1 MGQNYGCFVQPKH
14 AAAIGFAII
23 KVVRI
28 IQDDRKVCAPDDYST
43 KNQVHIYFLISP
55 YIILINTSILLRN
68 IQDAQ
73 NVCAPDG
80 YSIKMRFTDIFW
92 SPCILYLSVR
102 PYYCEIY
109 RMLKKSVHLTI
120 TVQKSGAQILFDHT
134 VYYIYQH
141 VHIIAKYTGCSKS
154 LCTWWLQ
161 YKNEVHR
168 YFLIT
173 LYIIFINV
181 DGKCLE
187 LTVHEMLYELNL
199 L

>member
-43 KNQVHIYFLISP
+43 KNQVHKYFLISP
-55 YIILINTSILLRN
+55 YIILINTSILFRN

-73 NVCAPDG
+73 NVCAPDD
-80 YSIKMRFTDIFW
+80 YSIKMRFTDF
-92 SPCILYLSVR
+92 
-102 PYYCEIY
+102 
-109 RMLKKSVHLTI
+109 
-120 TVQKSGAQILFDHT
+120 FDHI
-134 VYYIYQH
+134 VYYIYQY